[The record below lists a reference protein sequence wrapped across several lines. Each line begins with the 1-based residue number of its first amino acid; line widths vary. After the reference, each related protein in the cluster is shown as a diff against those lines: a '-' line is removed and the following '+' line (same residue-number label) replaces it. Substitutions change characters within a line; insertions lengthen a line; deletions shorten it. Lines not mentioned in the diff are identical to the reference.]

1 MIFMLKKTLCI
12 VFVFLVLPQQTQ
24 WDIVKEENGITV
36 YNRTVTGSAFNE
48 FKAVAIINARIE
60 TVGEVLRDVASYPS
74 WAADIVKAK
83 VIQKISDDNML
94 VYFHQNVQWPVEDR
108 DMLLKINTLTDFSKG
123 RSEIRIIGVNSPLI
137 QSPNGTTRVKEIS
150 GQYLLEYIER
160 EHTRVTYSVK
170 SDPGG
175 SIPASLANM
184 SSKDIP
190 YRTLL
195 GLKKMVL
202 LPKYIKLGEL
212 SNDKKDIEAMIEKG
226 ILKQ

>member
-1 MIFMLKKTLCI
+1 MLKKTLCI